1 VDPRV
6 KPEDDTKEG
15 EQACAPGHGTRPAR
29 PVKSRQNTG
38 EEQSVSIADI
48 PSEPDRSR
56 WRSVADQLR
65 AHAEASPDKPFVEAI
80 DRGTA
85 ITYGEMSQL
94 SNRMARFL
102 AARGVGA
109 GGRIAVLT
117 DNRLEMPALY
127 FAIQRYGAA
136 FCTINVEVNASHVRE
151 MLGRMQPELVLYH
164 EDLDAAA
171 LGHGEHAD
179 WIPFGDCVPGGEASD
194 GGLFEALNAY
204 SDADVP
210 DDPAPDAGAGPDD
223 LCVLSF
229 TSGTSA
235 APKGVMHRFGNYFWI
250 ADQTIDMWKL
260 TGADRLL
267 EFRSLSWASSHM
279 LCLMPALRVG
289 ATILLADRFSRSRFF
304 GWLRD
309 FSPTMVIGVPTV
321 INMLLE
327 HDASAGDVSATR
339 ALRFMSSSTAPL
351 MVEQHK
357 RFEETYG
364 VELVQL
370 YGMSEG
376 GIVASNHVGAR
387 RIGSVGRPGLYQ
399 NLRIVGPDG
408 EPLPDGETGEIEIG
422 GAQPA
427 SGYLLADGSVEPIGR
442 LKTGDLGFLDPDGFL
457 IVTGRARDVIIR
469 GGVNI
474 APLEIDNALA
484 AHPDVREAA
493 TIGVPDRVYGEE
505 PVGFVSLKTGSTAD
519 NRAILDHC
527 AAALSD
533 FKRPKRI
540 VVLEDIPKNERG
552 KIDRNALAALW
563 ERDYS
568 SA

>member
-1 VDPRV
+1 M
-6 KPEDDTKEG
+6 T
-15 EQACAPGHGTRPAR
+15 APTAPS
-29 PVKSRQNTG
+29 P
-38 EEQSVSIADI
+38 IADI
-48 PSEPDRSR
+48 PTAPDPARFRTIADMLREHSR
-56 WRSVADQLR
+56 AR
-65 AHAEASPDKPFVEAI
+65 PDKPFIVAV
-80 DRGTA
+80 DRPGRDISFGA
-85 ITYGEMSQL
+85 LWRL

-102 AARGVGA
+102 AARDVGA

-117 DNRLEMPALY
+117 DNRLEMPALF

-136 FCTINVEVNASHVRE
+136 FCTINVEVNAAHVRE
-151 MLGRMQPELVLYH
+151 MLGRMKPELVLWH
-164 EDLDAAA
+164 ESLDAAA
-171 LGHGEHAD
+171 FGHGEHAD
-179 WIPFGDCVPGGEASD
+179 WIRFGDCDAAGGTDASD
-194 GGLFEALNAY
+194 GGLFETLNGY
-204 SDADVP
+204 
-210 DDPAPDAGAGPDD
+210 DDGDDAPDAGAGPDD

-260 TGADRLL
+260 TGADRML

-279 LCLMPALRVG
+279 LCLNPALRVG
-289 ATILLADRFSRSRFF
+289 ATILLANRFSRSRFF

-309 FSPTMVIGVPTV
+309 FRPTMVIGVPTV

-327 HDASAGDVSATR
+327 EEPSPEDVAATR
-339 ALRFMSSSTAPL
+339 SLRFMSSSTAPL
-351 MVEQHK
+351 MVEQHR

-376 GIVASNHVGAR
+376 GVVASNHVGAR

-399 NLRIVGPDG
+399 NLRIVGAG
-408 EPLPDGETGEIEIG
+408 GETLGPGEVGEIEIG

-427 SGYLLADGSVEPIGR
+427 GGYLLPDGSVEPIDR
-442 LKTGDLGFLDPDGFL
+442 LRTGDLGTLDGDGFL
-457 IVTGRARDVIIR
+457 TITGRAKDVIIR

-505 PVGFVSLKTGSTAD
+505 VVSFIALRSGAVAD
-519 NRAILDHC
+519 EAAIDAHC
-527 AAALSD
+527 AAVLPA

-540 VVLEDIPKNERG
+540 VVVPDVAKNDRG
-552 KIDRNALAALW
+552 KIDRNALAEIWA
-563 ERDYS
+563 RDY
-568 SA
+568 A